1 MGRIAFIGLGAMG
14 APMAGNLAAAPLDV
28 ACYDAAAP
36 ARDKAAALGL
46 HVRTSL
52 EEAATDADIVVTML
66 QNGAQVLQVWRAA
79 FPCARRGALYIDCS
93 TIDMAAARAAHELAA
108 SAGARALEA
117 PVSGGVAGAQAAS
130 LAFMCGG
137 ASEVFAAAEPILLKM
152 GSRLFHCG
160 GPGLGQAAKL
170 CNNLMLGVSMI
181 ATAEAFALAARLG
194 LPAQT
199 LFDVAAV
206 SSGQSWS
213 LTSYCPVAGPVPS
226 SPANREYAAGF
237 AARLMLKD
245 LRLAENAAADS
256 GAVTPLCAAA
266 AQIYAL
272 YEAKGLGGDD
282 FSGVIRLLAGKI

>member
-1 MGRIAFIGLGAMG
+1 
-14 APMAGNLAAAPLDV
+14 
-28 ACYDAAAP
+28 
-36 ARDKAAALGL
+36 
-46 HVRTSL
+46 
-52 EEAATDADIVVTML
+52 
-66 QNGAQVLQVWRAA
+66 
-79 FPCARRGALYIDCS
+79 
-93 TIDMAAARAAHELAA
+93 
-108 SAGARALEA
+108 
-117 PVSGGVAGAQAAS
+117 
-130 LAFMCGG
+130 
-137 ASEVFAAAEPILLKM
+137 M

-245 LRLAENAAADS
+245 LRLAENAAAES